1 MNSTVRVASHAG
13 FWYKDDPAILGKEL
27 GNLLD
32 SSPKSEQNQHLKS
45 IIVPHAGYRFC
56 APTAA
61 KSFVNVDPKNFN
73 RALILGPSHHAY
85 FEACGLTPFE
95 KFETP
100 FGDVK
105 VDTDTINKLL
115 ANNELFF
122 TISQSIDVKEHSIEM
137 EMPFLKYIFGKNDF
151 SIVPIMIGHNDL
163 ETNTAIGKALYD
175 LYEDPKTLVVISS
188 DFCHWGQN
196 FGFTYYNKNFGTIW
210 ESTQDL
216 DKQALDIIGEMN
228 SAKLDQYFKQ
238 TRNTICGRN
247 PITVVL
253 TMIEKYRALH
263 KDKKVTFDTV
273 GYAQSNK
280 VSSKQETSVSYAA
293 GVNFIN

>member
-115 ANNELFF
+115 TNNELFF

-163 ETNTAIGKALYD
+163 QTNTAIGKALYD

-216 DKQALDIIGEMN
+216 DKQALDIIGW
-228 SAKLDQYFKQ
+228 Q
-238 TRNTICGRN
+238 C
-247 PITVVL
+247 
-253 TMIEKYRALH
+253 
-263 KDKKVTFDTV
+263 
-273 GYAQSNK
+273 
-280 VSSKQETSVSYAA
+280 
-293 GVNFIN
+293 